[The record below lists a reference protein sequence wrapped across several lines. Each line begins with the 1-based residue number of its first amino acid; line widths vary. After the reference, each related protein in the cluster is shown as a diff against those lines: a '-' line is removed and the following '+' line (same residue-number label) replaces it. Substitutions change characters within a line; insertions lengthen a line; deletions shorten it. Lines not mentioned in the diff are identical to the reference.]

1 MTFILASLLKS
12 GTQQGEVKTRLDLF
26 KNEMVEVVGEI
37 WKVPNL
43 ENTIKEIF
51 IVLKTGFLI
60 LIPR

>member
-37 WKVPNL
+37 
-43 ENTIKEIF
+43 
-51 IVLKTGFLI
+51 
-60 LIPR
+60 